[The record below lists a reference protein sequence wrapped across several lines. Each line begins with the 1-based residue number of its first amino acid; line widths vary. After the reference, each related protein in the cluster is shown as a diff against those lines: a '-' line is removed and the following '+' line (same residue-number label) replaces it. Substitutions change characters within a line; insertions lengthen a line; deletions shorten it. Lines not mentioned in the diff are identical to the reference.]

1 MVEDYA
7 RVAIL
12 STSSSSLGRVLKLQH
27 EQNSSGGWQNY
38 IYSYNPPPEMQA
50 LKSDS
55 LLKYTYLTYTS
66 GDTEAHCFR
75 PIKHFFE

>member
-1 MVEDYA
+1 
-7 RVAIL
+7 
-12 STSSSSLGRVLKLQH
+12 
-27 EQNSSGGWQNY
+27 
-38 IYSYNPPPEMQA
+38 MQA